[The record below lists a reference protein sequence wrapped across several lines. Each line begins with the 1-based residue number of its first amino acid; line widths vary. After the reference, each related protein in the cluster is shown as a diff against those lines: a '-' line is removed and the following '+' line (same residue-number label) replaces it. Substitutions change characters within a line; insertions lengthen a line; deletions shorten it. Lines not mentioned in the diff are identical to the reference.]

1 MPERSNRRN
10 RLSEGITIVL
20 SILVAF
26 ALDSWW
32 DNYTVARDVEIG
44 IRAVSEE
51 LVDVEQH
58 LGSRIAAY
66 NQAIEYLSQ
75 ALALIES
82 VEQNQI
88 VRVPDKLMAGA
99 LYTPTISPPAGALS
113 AFLDSNLLS
122 AVANRDLR
130 HRIGELPSQ
139 FEDGADDELSALS
152 YVDQNVRPTLERSL
166 SGADFSAVL
175 RQMPHYW
182 DRFRDRTP
190 WAEPSISVSVPATP
204 ELHNAIASRLQM
216 MEFAR
221 GEIEGLHRYVVST
234 LAMTGY

>member
-1 MPERSNRRN
+1 MPERSNWRN

-139 FEDGADDELSALS
+139 FEDGADDELSALN
-152 YVDQNVRPTLERSL
+152 YVEENVRPTLERSL
-166 SGADFSAVL
+166 SGADFWRYFGRCLITGAGSVTEPL
-175 RQMPHYW
+175 GPNPLYQFQ
-182 DRFRDRTP
+182 FRRRLNCITQ
-190 WAEPSISVSVPATP
+190 
-204 ELHNAIASRLQM
+204 LHPGCR
-216 MEFAR
+216 
-221 GEIEGLHRYVVST
+221 
-234 LAMTGY
+234 